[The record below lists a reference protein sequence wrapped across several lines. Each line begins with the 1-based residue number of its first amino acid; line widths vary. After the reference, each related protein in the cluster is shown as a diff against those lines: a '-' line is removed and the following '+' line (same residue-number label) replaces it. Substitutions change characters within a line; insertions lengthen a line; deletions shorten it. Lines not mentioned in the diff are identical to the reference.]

1 MRSAL
6 RCLTLLPLLLLLLTR
21 PAHAD
26 PMDDFLI
33 TGNGLSIDFSV
44 PVSTTGPAYRIESQ
58 VMFGPLMGTVNGA
71 DATIST
77 NFVTMAGC
85 AVCPSLLL
93 GYQTPS
99 TMGSLTLA
107 LPPLYEIT
115 TSGIDDATL
124 TFLTGSY
131 TTGTIPFSSDIYK
144 IQVTAE
150 TAVTPEPSTFLL
162 LLIPTTLAGALFIR
176 RRALSDA

>member
-1 MRSAL
+1 
-6 RCLTLLPLLLLLLTR
+6 
-21 PAHAD
+21 
-26 PMDDFLI
+26 MDEFLI

-44 PVSTTGPAYRIESQ
+44 PVSTTGPDYIIENQ

-77 NFVTMAGC
+77 NFVTMSGC

-93 GYQTPS
+93 SYQTGS
-99 TMGSLTLA
+99 TPGNLTLA

-115 TSGIDDATL
+115 PSGIDDATL

-131 TTGTIPFSSDIYK
+131 TTGTIPFSGDIYN

-150 TAVTPEPSTFLL
+150 AAVTPEPSTLLL
-162 LLIPTTLAGALFIR
+162 LLIPTALGGALLIKQ
-176 RRALSDA
+176 RAFRDVSSQA